1 MNLVLFGV
9 TLPYKKKVIYSLM
22 RLYGIGLFRAKKI
35 CRDLGLPPQISIEN
49 LTEFQKF
56 AIADKIK
63 SEFVVEGKLE
73 EQMKEI
79 KNYYK
84 SNGSIRGY
92 RLRTGLPVRG
102 QRTKTNAKT
111 ARRLNHL

>member
-1 MNLVLFGV
+1 
-9 TLPYKKKVIYSLM
+9 
-22 RLYGIGLFRAKKI
+22 
-35 CRDLGLPPQISIEN
+35 
-49 LTEFQKF
+49 
-56 AIADKIK
+56 
-63 SEFVVEGKLE
+63 
-73 EQMKEI
+73 MKEI